1 MIVTIFR
8 SRLNPDA
15 AGDYPA
21 VAADMSAKAQAMPGY
36 VSHKIFTAEDGERVT
51 IVEFDSPQSHRA
63 WAEHPD
69 HRAAQKQGRDSFYS
83 EYTIQVCEVKSSR
96 EFHKTPRT

>member
-8 SRLNPDA
+8 SRLNPA
-15 AGDYPA
+15 AVQDYQALA
-21 VAADMSAKAQAMPGY
+21 VEMSEKARAMPGY
-36 VSHKIFTAEDGERVT
+36 LGHKIFTAEDGERVT

-69 HRAAQKQGRDSFYS
+69 HRAAQRLGRETFYS
-83 EYTIQVCEVKSSR
+83 EYKIQVCEVKSSR
-96 EFHKTPRT
+96 EFHKAPQ